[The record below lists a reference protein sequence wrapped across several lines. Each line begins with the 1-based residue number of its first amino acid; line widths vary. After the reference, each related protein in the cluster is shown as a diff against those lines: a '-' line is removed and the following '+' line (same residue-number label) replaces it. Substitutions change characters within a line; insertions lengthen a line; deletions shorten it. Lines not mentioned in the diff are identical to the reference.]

1 MENNSLTARLLRRDL
16 ECTDAVQSTARSPTS
31 ANSIDLTGRRFRLPS
46 GKVITIL
53 EDTGF
58 DSYLCAYDLP
68 DLKLYVKYSR
78 AELEDARKVEFMKN
92 FIYKFGKE
100 C

>member
-1 MENNSLTARLLRRDL
+1 MENNSLTARLLRRGQ
-16 ECTDAVQSTARSPTS
+16 ECTDDAQSTARSPTS
-31 ANSIDLTGRRFRLPS
+31 VSSIDLTGRRFRLPS

-78 AELEDARKVEFMKN
+78 AELEDARKVEFMKS